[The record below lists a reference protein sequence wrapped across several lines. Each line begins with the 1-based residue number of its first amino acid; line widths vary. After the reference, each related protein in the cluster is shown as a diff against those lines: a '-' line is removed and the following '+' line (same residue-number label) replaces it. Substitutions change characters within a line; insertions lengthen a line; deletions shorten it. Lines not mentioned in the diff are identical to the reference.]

1 MYGDNIAAAPV
12 SYVVSYFGENI
23 TNGSVTVDVTRAA
36 IDLPAVDS
44 DVNVFV
50 TAMNV
55 FGTGGNGEVSVD
67 YISELTTY
75 VHICTYICCQFGY
88 ILVCSFYNCRICNW
102 LRVITITQIS
112 TYNYKSITYYVCT
125 YVVQI

>member
-1 MYGDNIAAAPV
+1 MYGDNIGAAPV

-23 TNGSVTVDVTRAA
+23 TNGSVTVDVTRAT

-55 FGTGGNGEVSVD
+55 FGTGGDSDISIHE
-67 YISELTTY
+67 ISELHSYTDT
-75 VHICTYICCQFGY
+75 
-88 ILVCSFYNCRICNW
+88 
-102 LRVITITQIS
+102 
-112 TYNYKSITYYVCT
+112 
-125 YVVQI
+125 

>member
-1 MYGDNIAAAPV
+1 MYENNNIAAAPV

-23 TNGSVTVDVTRAA
+23 TNGSVTVTTTRAT

-55 FGTGGNGEVSVD
+55 FGTGDNSINLMD
-67 YISELTTY
+67 DISELPTFT
-75 VHICTYICCQFGY
+75 HM
-88 ILVCSFYNCRICNW
+88 
-102 LRVITITQIS
+102 
-112 TYNYKSITYYVCT
+112 
-125 YVVQI
+125 

>member
-1 MYGDNIAAAPV
+1 MYGDNVVAAPV

-23 TNGSVTVDVTRAA
+23 TNRSVTVDVTRAT

-55 FGTGGNGEVSVD
+55 FGTGGSSEILMD
-67 YISELTTY
+67 EISELTTY
-75 VHICTYICCQFGY
+75 IHIH
-88 ILVCSFYNCRICNW
+88 SFYNWYIR
-102 LRVITITQIS
+102 
-112 TYNYKSITYYVCT
+112 T
-125 YVVQI
+125 YVRWPRIIVIRQIRHKCCDFV

>member
-1 MYGDNIAAAPV
+1 MYGDNVVAGPV

-23 TNGSVTVDVTRAA
+23 TNRSVTVDLTRAT

-44 DVNVFV
+44 HVNVFV

-55 FGTGGNGEVSVD
+55 FGTGANSEVSID

-75 VHICTYICCQFGY
+75 MYIHMLP
-88 ILVCSFYNCRICNW
+88 IWVRM
-102 LRVITITQIS
+102 
-112 TYNYKSITYYVCT
+112 
-125 YVVQI
+125 